1 MAALVRD
8 QENRGRF
15 LQARIVAK
23 DVDNTTSNR
32 ISQRKALLK
41 PQGFEPDDMLLIS
54 NSWPGNYMGLSAA
67 AMQPTTQSPVSTQ
80 EKARPL
86 N

>member
-1 MAALVRD
+1 
-8 QENRGRF
+8 

-23 DVDNTTSNR
+23 DVDNATSNR
-32 ISQRKALLK
+32 TSQRKALLK
-41 PQGFEPDDMLLIS
+41 SQGFEPDDMLLIS

-67 AMQPTTQSPVSTQ
+67 AAMQPTTQLPVSTQ